1 MGTTVRTQRWPAIL
15 EPDVTLKAADRLLTS
30 RPVLS
35 AFADMVRRAGQTGGL
50 RLLPF
55 FFFFWRPREP
65 ADPVWCDIPSP
76 VTAWASHTHLMHEG
90 ASYVPKCGRGVGW
103 FKMLC
108 RRASDSRPVLYHLS
122 CHPNGE
128 EEGKLAGHLRRNPR
142 SP

>member
-55 FFFFWRPREP
+55 FPSSSGALASPRTR
-65 ADPVWCDIPSP
+65 S
-76 VTAWASHTHLMHEG
+76 
-90 ASYVPKCGRGVGW
+90 GVI
-103 FKMLC
+103 
-108 RRASDSRPVLYHLS
+108 SRPQ
-122 CHPNGE
+122 
-128 EEGKLAGHLRRNPR
+128 
-142 SP
+142 